1 MARLKG
7 ITITLYDLTQTGTDP
22 LNKPI
27 YAETPVQIGNV
38 LVAPVESTEQLET
51 FSLTGRRAIY
61 QLGIPKGDTHDW
73 TAGKRV
79 SFFGADWRIIGIPTE
94 GIESMIP
101 LDWNK
106 KVQVERYEQG

>member
-27 YAETPVQIGNV
+27 YAETPVQVDNV

-51 FSLTGRRAIY
+51 YTLTGRRAVY